1 MSDNYAAMNLSIIV
15 AMATVSLVTPLNGF
29 PMWYVKSD
37 IGDCP
42 ANISKAKCKCLA
54 DYATDTTKYFTNNT
68 RFVFLQGTHNL
79 SKLLLINGVHNL
91 SLSSYMDMDEVNIQ
105 CVESGGGIIF
115 NNSLD
120 IYISCINLSFCG
132 GRSSQPHIQ
141 AALEFVNVAGIYI
154 DKTTVTKS
162 TGYGFFAKR
171 IRERVSIQHSVF
183 LDNKIGNAQVLF
195 NECSPD
201 SNNSL
206 LMQHSEFSKSIK
218 QSTSEGA
225 TGLIIYSYCPNI
237 YISLDHVT
245 AANNS
250 GRNMKIKII
259 MDVKDSHW
267 EVKVSNCLVKGGHG
281 LIGSGLYFSSK
292 YRYQH
297 YNDCLSNKGNSLEFI
312 NTNFTKNMAKE
323 YAGGM
328 MLKFRDSDCN
338 PVKITLTNCT
348 FDSNGV
354 IDSKGHGAAVKIIK
368 NSIPGFYKRTIPL
381 HDVSINNTQFH
392 NNAINN
398 GFQASV
404 LELSNIEKAT
414 LQDCSFTDNV
424 GTAIFMT
431 QSNVIFNGDTLFA
444 NNKAYNGGALK
455 FCYLSVIFLNNG
467 TKLTFENNHA
477 LQTGG
482 AIFAQD
488 SCLDQ
493 PKACFFQPIVS
504 DNTSAE
510 RLRGFVELHF
520 ANNTAEVAGDAIY
533 GGEIETCFTF
543 TKFMDNSSSGKASYF
558 NSQSVF
564 NAIFSG
570 LPNDNASVSSDP
582 YKVEFCG
589 MSNHTLSV
597 IPGKTFHIGV
607 VTQGQHS
614 GRAPAIIIAKL
625 SRESNSS
632 SLFQVKYSTP
642 IRDCRNLSFTLET
655 EDVGTTMEL
664 TFSVQ
669 QRIPQSHRLSVKR
682 SVSLSV
688 LSCPWGFE
696 LETGKCVCLPL
707 FKCDLDSL
715 YLNISRNHHMPL
727 HWLGCKEPQNKSDCT
742 DQEFLFA
749 SVRGLYDYYDCGYIN
764 SDFIKASDVDRLCAE
779 GRTGILCGS
788 CVKGWSVVLGTGMCK
803 PCSNAYLGLVVVYL
817 GAGILLIAILSKFRL
832 TVNHGSMNGLI
843 FYANFVHWNKTNF
856 FPTPS
861 NSDILRLIIAWLNL
875 DLGIEVC
882 LFNGMTVVHLLWLE
896 IAYIVYIV
904 FLQFAIVLLCRR
916 YVIFTRLL
924 GRNVTKVMSTLIII
938 LYSKTVRTLVNIFTF
953 TIVTNT
959 SNNRKAK
966 VLSVDGNIEFGSWQH
981 IPLLVVGSLLALLLL
996 LFTFSLLFIQILS
1009 RISSWRFFK
1018 WVARLQPF
1026 FETITGPCNSNYAFW
1041 PGYLLFVRIAYAL
1054 SVSVNNGNIQIFY
1067 LVCGYAILTII
1078 FSFLS
1083 PHGVYKT
1090 WSLNILEF
1098 LLLLNLAVT
1107 SILVHSVNK
1116 ITVYFSVVLA
1126 FSTFLAYH
1134 IYTYNLL
1141 KKLKKIVIG
1150 SIAQF
1155 IKCLKKNSSQVP
1167 QSVVTHT
1174 EVTISSCTSTEY
1186 SPLMTAQVVMPPV
1199 IHDYGNLRE
1208 PLIESD

>member
-1 MSDNYAAMNLSIIV
+1 MS
-15 AMATVSLVTPLNGF
+15 
-29 PMWYVKSD
+29 
-37 IGDCP
+37 
-42 ANISKAKCKCLA
+42 
-54 DYATDTTKYFTNNT
+54 
-68 RFVFLQGTHNL
+68 
-79 SKLLLINGVHNL
+79 
-91 SLSSYMDMDEVNIQ
+91 
-105 CVESGGGIIF
+105 
-115 NNSLD
+115 
-120 IYISCINLSFCG
+120 
-132 GRSSQPHIQ
+132 
-141 AALEFVNVAGIYI
+141 
-154 DKTTVTKS
+154 VTKS

-171 IRERVSIQHSVF
+171 ISERAIIQHSVF
-183 LDNKIGNAQVLF
+183 LDNKIGNARVLCM
-195 NECSPD
+195 CSPN

-206 LMQHSEFSKSIK
+206 LIQHSEFSKSIK
-218 QSTSEGA
+218 QSSQGV
-225 TGLIIYSYCPNI
+225 TGLIVYSYCPHIN
-237 YISLDHVT
+237 ISLDHVT

-250 GRNMKIKII
+250 GGNIKIEMI
-259 MDVKDSHW
+259 DVEDSHW
-267 EVKVSNCLVKGGHG
+267 EVKISNCLVEGGHG
-281 LIGSGLYFSSK
+281 LIGSGLYFSSRHT
-292 YRYQH
+292 YQRYSGCVP
-297 YNDCLSNKGNSLEFI
+297 NSGNSLKFI
-312 NTNFTKNMAKE
+312 NTNFTKNMAEK

-328 MLKFRDSDCN
+328 MLKLRDSNCIPIN
-338 PVKITLTNCT
+338 ITLTDCT

-354 IDSKGHGAAVKIIK
+354 IDSKGHGAAVIIIK
-368 NSIPGFYKRTIPL
+368 YSIPGFYKRTIPL

-510 RLRGFVELHF
+510 RLRGFVELYF

-655 EDVGTTMEL
+655 EDVGATMEL

-669 QRIPQSHRLSVKR
+669 QRIPQSHRLSDKR

-688 LSCPWGFE
+688 LSCPWGFG
-696 LETGKCVCLPL
+696 LETGKCVCLSPL

-715 YLNISRNHHMPL
+715 YLNISRNNRMPW
-727 HWLGCKEPQNKSDCT
+727 HWIGCKEPQKGSDCT

-749 SVRGLYDYYDCGYIN
+749 RGCGPYEYCDRTYIN
-764 SDFIKASDVDRLCAE
+764 SVFIKASDVDRLCAE

-856 FPTPS
+856 FPTSS

-882 LFNGMTVVHLLWLE
+882 LFNGMTVVHLLLLE
-896 IAYIVYIV
+896 IAYIAYIV

-924 GRNVTKVMSTLIII
+924 GRNVTKVMSTLIIL
-938 LYSKTVRTLVNIFTF
+938 LYSKTLRTLVNIFTF
-953 TIVTNT
+953 TIITNT
-959 SNNRKAK
+959 SNNNKTK
-966 VLSVDGNIEFGSWQH
+966 VLSVDGNIEFGSRQH

-1026 FETITGPCNSNYAFW
+1026 FETITGPCNSNYTFW

-1054 SVSVNNGNIQIFY
+1054 SVSYIIEGSNYFSYVSFA
-1067 LVCGYAILTII
+1067 CGYIIITII
-1078 FSFLS
+1078 FSFLIS

-1098 LLLLNLAVT
+1098 LLLLNFVVT
-1107 SILVHSVNK
+1107 LILLHSFTK
-1116 ITVYFSVVLA
+1116 ITSHFSIVLA
-1126 FSTFLAYH
+1126 LSTFLAYH
-1134 IYTYNLL
+1134 IYTYNLI

-1155 IKCLKKNSSQVP
+1155 IKCLKKKNSSQVP

-1174 EVTISSCTSTEY
+1174 EVTVSSCTSAER
-1186 SPLMTAQVVMPPV
+1186 SPLTTAQVMPPV

>member
-1 MSDNYAAMNLSIIV
+1 MEITAIFLVSIALLI
-15 AMATVSLVTPLNGF
+15 TVSHETQT
-29 PMWYVKSD
+29 WYVKSTD
-37 IGDCP
+37 VNCP
-42 ANISKAKCKCLA
+42 ANISKAKCNCLV
-54 DYATDTTKYFTNNT
+54 DYVTDTTKYFANNT
-68 RFVFLQGTHNL
+68 RFIFLQGTHNL
-79 SKLLLINGVHNL
+79 SKLLLINGIHNL

-120 IYISCINLSFCG
+120 IYISYINLSSCG
-132 GRSSQPHIQ
+132 GRSSQPHPP
-141 AALEFVNVAGIYI
+141 AALKFDNVAGIYI
-154 DKTTVTKS
+154 HKVSITKS
-162 TGYGFFAKR
+162 TGYGFFANR
-171 IRERVSIQHSVF
+171 IRERTIIQHSVF
-183 LDNKIGNAQVLF
+183 LDNKGGNAQLSLGK
-195 NECSPD
+195 CSPN

-206 LMQHSEFSKSIK
+206 LIQHSEFLKSIK
-218 QSTSEGA
+218 QSSQGA
-225 TGLIIYSYCPNI
+225 TGLIVYSHCPHIN
-237 YISLDHVT
+237 ISLDHVT

-250 GRNMKIKII
+250 GGNIKIKMI
-259 MDVKDSHW
+259 DVEDSHW
-267 EVKVSNCLVKGGHG
+267 EVKISNCLVEGGHG
-281 LIGSGLYFSSK
+281 LIGSGLYFSSRHI
-292 YRYQH
+292 YQRYS
-297 YNDCLSNKGNSLEFI
+297 DCVPNKGNSLEFV
-312 NTNFTKNMAKE
+312 NTNFTKNMAEK

-328 MLKFRDSDCN
+328 MLKLRDSNCN
-338 PVKITLTNCT
+338 PVNITLTDCT

-354 IDSKGHGAAVKIIK
+354 IDSKGHGAAVIIIK
-368 NSIPGFYKRTIPL
+368 YSIPGFYKRTIPL
-381 HDVSINNTQFH
+381 HDVSIGNTRFR
-392 NNAINN
+392 NNAIIT

-404 LELSNIEKAT
+404 LELGNIEKAT

-424 GTAIFMT
+424 GTAISMT

-607 VTQGQHS
+607 VAQGQLS
-614 GRAPAIIIAKL
+614 GKAPAIITAELYNNSGSFTLIYK
-625 SRESNSS
+625 SS
-632 SLFQVKYSTP
+632 ST
-642 IRDCRNLSFTLET
+642 RDCRNLSFILET
-655 EDVGTTMEL
+655 ENIGT
-664 TFSVQ
+664 SVQ
-669 QRIPQSHRLSVKR
+669 LILSVQKKIPQKHILESDGENVTLTVEQ
-682 SVSLSV
+682 
-688 LSCPWGFE
+688 CPWGFA
-696 LETGKCVCLPL
+696 LQTGKCDCIACI
-707 FKCDLDSL
+707 KDQGYNCDLDSL
-715 YLNISRNHHMPL
+715 QVNITNQFRHISWVGCEKPLNGGNCTNQDLLSARSCGLQDYCNHDVNL
-727 HWLGCKEPQNKSDCT
+727 IE
-742 DQEFLFA
+742 A
-749 SVRGLYDYYDCGYIN
+749 N
-764 SDFIKASDVDRLCAE
+764 SVDRLCSE

-788 CVKGWSVVLGTGMCK
+788 CVKGLSVVLGTGKCK
-803 PCSNAYLGLVVVYL
+803 PCSNVYLSLVVVYL
-817 GAGILLIAILSKFRL
+817 GAGILLIIILSKFRL

-843 FYANFVHWNKTNF
+843 FYANTIHWNRKVF
-856 FPTPS
+856 FPIYS
-861 NSDILRLIIAWLNL
+861 NADILRLIIAWLNL

-904 FLQFAIVLLCRR
+904 FLQFAIVFLCRK

-924 GRNVTKVMSTLIII
+924 GRNVTKVMSTLIIL
-938 LYSKTVRTLVNIFTF
+938 LYSKTLRTLVNIFTF
-953 TIVTNT
+953 TTVMNT
-959 SNNRKAK
+959 SNNNKTK
-966 VLSVDGNIEFGSWQH
+966 VLSVDGNIEFGSLQH

-1018 WVARLQPF
+1018 WVSRLQPF

-1041 PGYLLFVRIAYAL
+1041 PGYLLFVRILFSFTLPLVVENFRISYF
-1054 SVSVNNGNIQIFY
+1054 VSGF
-1067 LVCGYAILTII
+1067 AILTII
-1078 FSFLS
+1078 FSFLN
-1083 PHGVYKT
+1083 PQGVYKQ

-1098 LLLLNLAVT
+1098 VLLFNLAVT
-1107 SILVHSVNK
+1107 SLVLLGSNLDK
-1116 ITVYFSVVLA
+1116 DFFSAITYCSVVLA
-1126 FSTFLAYH
+1126 FSSFLVYH
-1134 IYTYNLL
+1134 AHSYSLFKRL
-1141 KKLKKIVIG
+1141 KRVSVT
-1150 SIAQF
+1150 SIAF
-1155 IKCLKKNSSQVP
+1155 CMKCLSDQKGSSQVT

-1174 EVTISSCTSTEY
+1174 EVTVSSCTTEER
-1186 SPLMTAQVVMPPV
+1186 SPLMTAQVMPPV
-1199 IHDYGNLRE
+1199 LHNYGKLRE
-1208 PLIESD
+1208 SLIESD